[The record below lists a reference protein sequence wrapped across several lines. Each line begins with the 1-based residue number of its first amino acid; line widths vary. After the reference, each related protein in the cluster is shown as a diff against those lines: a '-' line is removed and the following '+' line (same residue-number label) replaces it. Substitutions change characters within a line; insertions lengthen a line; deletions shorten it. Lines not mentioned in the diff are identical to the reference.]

1 MELFFLSDERL
12 RALARRARG
21 DERRLARAL
30 RRVYAHE
37 APPGGPDVLVMGPE
51 DGAFEVQKVDRTPFS
66 RRDVV
71 SCAQRQLL
79 MSSEE

>member
-1 MELFFLSDERL
+1 MELFFLTDERL

-51 DGAFEVQKVDRTPFS
+51 DNVRS
-66 RRDVV
+66 RCKRWTARLTRVV
-71 SCAQRQLL
+71 MSCRVR
-79 MSSEE
+79 SGSC

>member
-1 MELFFLSDERL
+1 MG
-12 RALARRARG
+12 A
-21 DERRLARAL
+21 
-30 RRVYAHE
+30 
-37 APPGGPDVLVMGPE
+37 DVLVMGPE